1 MAAQNRSLVDDY
13 SRYLKAF
20 ELFLERSSE
29 HQCMRD
35 FIHNTLPN
43 ILATVGVGK
52 SSLNVM
58 GVGSGAG
65 EIDLEIL
72 TQLHTKHPEA
82 RVENDVVEP
91 SGDMLYKYKVLV
103 AKTPGLDHI
112 TFRFN
117 KMTASEFESDW
128 KQRNTDRK
136 LDFIHMIQM
145 LYYVK
150 DPEATV
156 SFFRSLLHKD
166 GKLLI
171 ILVSGQSGWGRLW
184 RTYRAQLCK
193 SDISQCIT
201 SGEVRNFLDAKGI
214 PYQSHTLPSQM
225 DITECFTAGDEK
237 GELLLDFLTEV
248 LEFSKNSS
256 PELKA
261 GVLELLKHPECSREL
276 DGRIIFNNN
285 LEALVLTP

>member
-1 MAAQNRSLVDDY
+1 MAAQNRILVDDY

-43 ILATVGVGK
+43 ILSTVGAGN
-52 SSLNVM
+52 STLNVM
-58 GVGSGAG
+58 GVGSGG
-65 EIDLEIL
+65 GDIDLEIL

-128 KQRNTDRK
+128 KQRNIDRK
-136 LDFIHMIQM
+136 FDFIHMIQM

-171 ILVSGQSGWGRLW
+171 ILVSGDSGWGGLW
-184 RTYRAQLCK
+184 RRHRDQVHSRCVSIA
-193 SDISQCIT
+193 DIT
-201 SGEVRNFLDAKGI
+201 RFLDAKRI
-214 PYQSHTLPSQM
+214 PYESHVFESSM

-237 GELLLDFLTEV
+237 GELMLDFLTEI
-248 LEFSKNSS
+248 LEFSKNAS

-261 GVLELLKHPECSREL
+261 GLLELLKEPECSREV
-276 DGRIIFNNN
+276 DGRVMFNSNM
-285 LEALVLTP
+285 EALVIDP

>member
-1 MAAQNRSLVDDY
+1 MEVQNRSLVDDY

-29 HQCMRD
+29 HQSMRD
-35 FIHNTLPN
+35 FIHSTLPD
-43 ILATVGVGK
+43 ILTTVGAGK
-52 SSLNVM
+52 STLNVM

-72 TQLHTKHPEA
+72 AQLHAKHPEA
-82 RVENDVVEP
+82 RVENEVVEP
-91 SGDMLYKYKVLV
+91 SGDMLNKYKVLV
-103 AKTPGLDHI
+103 SKTPGLDHI

-117 KMTASEFESDW
+117 KMTASTFESDW

-136 LDFIHMIQM
+136 MDFIHMIQM
-145 LYYVK
+145 LYYVN

-171 ILVSGQSGWGRLW
+171 ILVSADSGWSRLW
-184 RTYRAQLCK
+184 RSYRDQVNSRCVTTADIK
-193 SDISQCIT
+193 S
-201 SGEVRNFLDAKGI
+201 FLDAKGI
-214 PYQSHTLPSQM
+214 PYKSHGFMSSM

-237 GELLLDFLTEV
+237 GELMLDFLTEI
-248 LEFSKNSS
+248 LQFSKSAP

-261 GVLELLKHPECSREL
+261 GVLELLKHPECS
-276 DGRIIFNNN
+276 
-285 LEALVLTP
+285 

>member
-1 MAAQNRSLVDDY
+1 MAVQSRSLVDDY

-29 HQCMRD
+29 HQSMRD
-35 FIHNTLPN
+35 FIHSTLPD
-43 ILATVGVGK
+43 ILTTVGVGK
-52 SSLNVM
+52 STLNVM

-72 TQLHTKHPEA
+72 TQLHAKHPEA
-82 RVENDVVEP
+82 RVENEVVEP
-91 SGDMLYKYKVLV
+91 SGDMLHKYKVLV
-103 AKTPGLDHI
+103 SKTPGLDHI

-117 KMTASEFESDW
+117 KMTASVFESDW

-136 LDFIHMIQM
+136 MDFIHMIQM

-171 ILVSGQSGWGRLW
+171 ILVSGDSGWGRLW
-184 RTYRAQLCK
+184 RSYRDQVNSRCVTTADIK
-193 SDISQCIT
+193 S
-201 SGEVRNFLDAKGI
+201 FLDAKGI
-214 PYQSHTLPSQM
+214 PYKNHGFASSM
-225 DITECFTAGDEK
+225 DITECFAAGDEK
-237 GELLLDFLTEV
+237 GELMLDFLTEI
-248 LEFSKNSS
+248 LQFSKSAS

-261 GVLELLKHPECSREL
+261 GVLELLKHPECSRDV
-276 DGRIIFNNN
+276 DGRVMFNSNM
-285 LEALVLTP
+285 EALVIDL

>member
-43 ILATVGVGK
+43 ILSTVGAGK
-52 SSLNVM
+52 STLNVM
-58 GVGSGAG
+58 GVGSGG
-65 EIDLEIL
+65 GDIDLEIL

-103 AKTPGLDHI
+103 AKTAGLDHI

-128 KQRNTDRK
+128 KQRNIDRK
-136 LDFIHMIQM
+136 FDFIHMIQM

-171 ILVSGQSGWGRLW
+171 ILVTGDSGWGGLW
-184 RTYRAQLCK
+184 RRYRDQVHSCCVSTA
-193 SDISQCIT
+193 DIT
-201 SGEVRNFLDAKGI
+201 RFLDAKRI
-214 PYQSHTLPSQM
+214 PHESHVFESSM

-237 GELLLDFLTEV
+237 GELMLDFLTEI
-248 LEFSKNSS
+248 LEFSKNAS

-261 GVLELLKHPECSREL
+261 GVLELLKEPECSREV
-276 DGRIIFNNN
+276 DGRVMFNSNM
-285 LEALVLTP
+285 EALVIDP

>member
-1 MAAQNRSLVDDY
+1 MADQNRSLVDDY

-43 ILATVGVGK
+43 ILCTVGAGK
-52 SSLNVM
+52 STLNVM
-58 GVGSGAG
+58 GVGSGG
-65 EIDLEIL
+65 GDIDLEIL

-103 AKTPGLDHI
+103 AKTAGLDHI

-128 KQRNTDRK
+128 KQRNIDRK
-136 LDFIHMIQM
+136 FDFIHMIQM

-171 ILVSGQSGWGRLW
+171 ILVS
-184 RTYRAQLCK
+184 
-193 SDISQCIT
+193 
-201 SGEVRNFLDAKGI
+201 
-214 PYQSHTLPSQM
+214 
-225 DITECFTAGDEK
+225 AGDEK
-237 GELLLDFLTEV
+237 GELMLDFLTEI
-248 LEFSKNSS
+248 LEFSKNAS

-261 GVLELLKHPECSREL
+261 GVLELLKEPECSREV
-276 DGRIIFNNN
+276 DGRVMFNSNM
-285 LEALVLTP
+285 EALVIDP